1 MLDKLAAYHTVTLN
15 FYFTFLLPSSRLC
28 ECRVYSWGG
37 VRFDI
42 VLVSVRAVFYVS
54 YWYHTVVLPI
64 MFVRH
69 NFELDFLREEFVAH
83 TLVRTVDWFHEA
95 SLGRTWLMVCQAWWV
110 M

>member
-1 MLDKLAAYHTVTLN
+1 MNVEYIA
-15 FYFTFLLPSSRLC
+15 
-28 ECRVYSWGG
+28 GG

-69 NFELDFLREEFVAH
+69 NFALDFLREEFVAELLIGFMRH
-83 TLVRTVDWFHEA
+83 HSGGHGVQGSVGNVDG
-95 SLGRTWLMVCQAWWV
+95 SLSTCALYRAQIIIEGPGAVLS
-110 M
+110 